1 MSSLPVLVLNSG
13 SSSIKFAIYEAGG
26 VEPCRL
32 FEGAVDGIGTEQGN
46 FWIKDASGNKLVDQS
61 PALPNRSIAFKLVAD
76 LLHSGDFPRPG
87 AIGHRMVCGAP
98 TLQINQRV
106 TLAMIEEMERYKDFA
121 PLHTPIG
128 AYIMRQAL
136 ELFPEAPSF
145 ACSDSYFHRTMPEVA
160 VHMPLPAEYS
170 AMGVRRIG
178 FHGISYESIVY
189 QLQPNVPEKLII
201 AHLGNGASISAV
213 RNGQC
218 INTSMGLTPTGGII
232 SGTRTGDI
240 DPGVLLFMLRK
251 IAEKA
256 KTVAEAA
263 DILEALVSKKAGLL
277 GMSELSN
284 DMRELRSA
292 INAGNSKARLAVDKF
307 AHTVASWIG
316 SFFAELGG
324 LDMLV
329 FTGGIGENDTAVRAE
344 ICAGL
349 SALGIVLDAA
359 RNNVRGAAVISA
371 GQSPVTVRVI
381 PPAEDLIIVNHVV
394 RLLSE
399 QELELVTLR
408 VSAAVPGAEISLG
421 DASWRLEA
429 GDCLAMRLDQPI
441 GFHNPAK
448 STARYLVG
456 LVTMPFVPARRAS

>member
-1 MSSLPVLVLNSG
+1 MSSLPVFVLNSG

-26 VEPCRL
+26 AEPCKL
-32 FEGAVDGIGTEQGN
+32 YEGAVDGIGTEQGK
-46 FWIKDASGNKLVDQS
+46 FWIKDASGNKLIDQS
-61 PALPNRSIAFKLVAD
+61 PSLPNRSVAFKLVAD

-106 TLAMIEEMERYKDFA
+106 TPAMIEEMERYKDFA

-170 AMGVRRIG
+170 SMGVRRIG
-178 FHGISYESIVY
+178 FHGISYESIIY
-189 QLQPNVPEKLII
+189 QLQPYVPERLII

-251 IAEKA
+251 IADKA
-256 KTVAEAA
+256 GSVAEAA

-277 GMSELSN
+277 GMSEFSN
-284 DMRELRSA
+284 DMRELRNA
-292 INAGNSKARLAVDKF
+292 INSGNKKAQLAVAKF

-329 FTGGIGENDTAVRAE
+329 FTGGIGENDIAVRAE

-359 RNNVRGAAVISA
+359 RNNVRGLASISA
-371 GQSPVTVRVI
+371 KGSPVMVRVI

-394 RLLSE
+394 RLMSE
-399 QELELVTLR
+399 QEEELVGT
-408 VSAAVPGAEISLG
+408 SAGS
-421 DASWRLEA
+421 
-429 GDCLAMRLDQPI
+429 
-441 GFHNPAK
+441 
-448 STARYLVG
+448 
-456 LVTMPFVPARRAS
+456 RRI